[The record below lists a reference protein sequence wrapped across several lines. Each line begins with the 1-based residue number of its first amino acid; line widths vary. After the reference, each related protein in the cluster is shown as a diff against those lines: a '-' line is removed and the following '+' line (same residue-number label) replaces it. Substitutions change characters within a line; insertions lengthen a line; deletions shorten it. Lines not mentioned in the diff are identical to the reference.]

1 MRIAVPRETAPGER
15 RVGLV
20 PDGVARLVKA
30 GHSVT
35 VETGAGAAAGIP
47 DDEIRSFGVTQF
59 GPVGRHALI
68 AFIPADSRCRITAA
82 GCPDGESAR
91 TATDVQQRLVVRGL
105 RKSPL

>member
-35 VETGAGAAAGIP
+35 VETGISDGVYTEVQGQLQAGDRVVIGLLRPEDAGK
-47 DDEIRSFGVTQF
+47 
-59 GPVGRHALI
+59 GPNVSLG
-68 AFIPADSRCRITAA
+68 D
-82 GCPDGESAR
+82 
-91 TATDVQQRLVVRGL
+91 
-105 RKSPL
+105 